1 MALKSIHEAGSL
13 VGKTFEREGKRRE
26 VTKVSG
32 LKISEFDGRT
42 VLGDIFWKVPGGN
55 ERKAPTKATDF
66 GAWLSKASEVSNE
79 MEGQILTE
87 DILLTAA
94 ISAATNQA
102 NRKIE
107 KLEADLQRAVN
118 ERNEAWFQLEEAGIR
133 ILRPGG

>member
-13 VGKTFEREGKRRE
+13 VGKTFERAGKRRE
-26 VTKVSG
+26 VTKALG
-32 LKISEFDGRT
+32 LEISEFDGRT

-55 ERKAPTKATDF
+55 ERKAPTKAPDF
-66 GAWLSKASEVSNE
+66 GAWLSKAVEVSEE
-79 MEGQILTE
+79 MDDQILTE
-87 DILLTAA
+87 KLLLASA

-118 ERNEAWFQLEEAGIR
+118 ERNEAWFQLEEAGIQ
-133 ILRPGG
+133 IPDLR